1 MKTMNG
7 NKMYRVG
14 KRISDILSSAL
25 ALILMLPLLL
35 VITICIKISSPGP
48 VFFMQR
54 RIGLHGKEFRFL
66 KFRTMRIDAIEQN
79 TGAVFFLRND
89 SRITPI
95 GRFLRKTALD
105 ELPSFFSVLI
115 GDMSVIGPRPAFPL
129 EINHYSVEQRKRL
142 SVKPGITGYW
152 QTFGRESGVTDLNK
166 MIEMDLEYIENRSFW
181 LDLKILFKTFWM
193 SLSSKGAY

>member
-1 MKTMNG
+1 
-7 NKMYRVG
+7 
-14 KRISDILSSAL
+14 
-25 ALILMLPLLL
+25 
-35 VITICIKISSPGP
+35 
-48 VFFMQR
+48 
-54 RIGLHGKEFRFL
+54 
-66 KFRTMRIDAIEQN
+66 MRIDAIEQN